1 MRSGLESGTLGQL
14 DQQQVNLVFF
24 VEIGFKSGDINLWSG
39 VGDISF
45 DSKTWTG
52 AGQLLMIQPARE
64 TTGVVATGL
73 TITLTGIDPTFL
85 ALALVE
91 AQQNRPVTCLFG
103 FLDSSGAI
111 ITDPYQFFSGLVNFM
126 TIDEGGRTATI
137 SVNAEN
143 DLIQLQRP
151 RIRRYTD
158 QDLQGEFDGDLGLI
172 HIAALQE
179 WNGFWGG
186 GEAAGDGRSDGGT
199 QRDADVAEQER
210 RDIEASRESEAGPGF
225 IPPEFQTPDDP
236 DTGQV

>member
-1 MRSGLESGTLGQL
+1 
-14 DQQQVNLVFF
+14 
-24 VEIGFKSGDINLWSG
+24 
-39 VGDISF
+39 
-45 DSKTWTG
+45 
-52 AGQLLMIQPARE
+52 
-64 TTGVVATGL
+64 
-73 TITLTGIDPTFL
+73 
-85 ALALVE
+85 
-91 AQQNRPVTCLFG
+91 
-103 FLDSSGAI
+103 
-111 ITDPYQFFSGLVNFM
+111 M